1 MIHVAALLASGS
13 TTVTTVAANATK
25 HSSGSILDPI
35 AKPIAW
41 LLAEIYAVIP
51 NYGVAII
58 ILSIIWM
65 ALISPLNLKSTRSML
80 AMQKLQPELKKLQEK
95 HKNDR
100 QAFAQAQM
108 ELFREHGVSP
118 FGACLPMLLPL
129 PIFFALFRVI
139 DGLSHTVNGV
149 SMPKYIPPS
158 SEMYKNI
165 QAAHGQINAFGMNL
179 SQSALAH
186 HSSFA
191 AALPYWI
198 LLLVMGA
205 TSYFQSAMI
214 MSRNQANAQAN
225 PQMQMQM
232 RMMKFLPL
240 VFVVFCI
247 RFPAG
252 VILYYAMSNVCRI
265 VQQDAMYRFDPKVK
279 ALVVKEVQEVEDL
292 TEKIDE
298 EGGPA
303 GSGLAGG
310 AKGTKPARP
319 KPASGGATSRSDAA
333 TASAGQA
340 NGAGGGAEN
349 GAGGGTENGAE
360 SAAGGGTE
368 NGAESAAGGGAEN
381 AAGGGVTP
389 KPDAKTGGRAW
400 FRGLLE
406 NAEQE
411 QRARTAAKAAGA
423 AGAAAAAGTAA
434 KRSTKPNPSSSKGR
448 TAGGNSSGNSRAGGT
463 AASGNGSASTSK
475 NRSQPNKSRTNRKRR
490 GR

>member
-1 MIHVAALLASGS
+1 MIHVASLLASGS

-41 LLAEIYAVIP
+41 LLAEIYSIIP

-80 AMQKLQPELKKLQEK
+80 AMQKLQPELKKLQDK

-139 DGLSHTVNGV
+139 DGLSHTVDGV

-179 SQSALAH
+179 SQSALSH

-240 VFVVFCI
+240 LFVVFCI

-252 VILYYAMSNVCRI
+252 VILYYAMSNICRI

-292 TEKIDE
+292 TEKFDE
-298 EGGPA
+298 DERPPEPGPARGARGARPSGPKPVAGGPTDTSEPSTA
-303 GSGLAGG
+303 DTAPANGG
-310 AKGTKPARP
+310 GD
-319 KPASGGATSRSDAA
+319 GATA
-333 TASAGQA
+333 
-340 NGAGGGAEN
+340 
-349 GAGGGTENGAE
+349 
-360 SAAGGGTE
+360 
-368 NGAESAAGGGAEN
+368 
-381 AAGGGVTP
+381 

-400 FRGLLE
+400 FRSLLD

-423 AGAAAAAGTAA
+423 AGAASAAA
-434 KRSTKPNPSSSKGR
+434 KRSTKPAPTSGKGR
-448 TAGGNSSGNSRAGGT
+448 PAGGNGSGSSRAGGGT
-463 AASGNGSASTSK
+463 GSGNGSASTSK
-475 NRSQPNKSRTNRKRR
+475 KSSQPNKSRTNRKRR